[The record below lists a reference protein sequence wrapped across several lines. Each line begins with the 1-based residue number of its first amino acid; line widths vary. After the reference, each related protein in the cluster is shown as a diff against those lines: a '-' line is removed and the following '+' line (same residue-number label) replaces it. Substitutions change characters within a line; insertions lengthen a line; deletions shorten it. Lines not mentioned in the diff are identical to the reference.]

1 MGSWVRGWLHC
12 AGEAAKIMRL
22 VFLGAPGVGKGT
34 QAEKAA
40 VHYRIRKISTGD
52 LLREAVR
59 VQSALGCEA
68 KEHMDQGR
76 LVPDSVVIGLV
87 LERLADP
94 ECANGFILD
103 GFPRTVHQADA
114 LGKVLVERSL
124 PLDRVINFR
133 VSREDV
139 VKRLSG
145 RRSCPKCQ
153 ATYHL
158 EFAPSKNSGLCD
170 RCGEALIQR
179 SDDQRE
185 AIEMRLRV
193 YEEQTA
199 PLIDFYETRQVLS
212 HLNGAE
218 AVDTV
223 YQNLVKVLA
232 TPQTA

>member
-1 MGSWVRGWLHC
+1 
-12 AGEAAKIMRL
+12 MRL

-34 QAEKAA
+34 QADKAA
-40 VHYRIRKISTGD
+40 VRYRIRKISTGD

-59 VQSALGCEA
+59 NQTPLGLEA

-87 LERLADP
+87 REKLADP
-94 ECANGFILD
+94 SQVSGFILD
-103 GFPRTVHQADA
+103 GFPRTVPQAEA
-114 LGKVLVERSL
+114 LAKVLAEQGLR
-124 PLDRVINFR
+124 LDRVVNFR
-133 VSREDV
+133 VSRDEI

-145 RRSCPKCQ
+145 RRSCPSCQ
-153 ATYHL
+153 ATYHV
-158 EFAPSKNSGLCD
+158 EFAPSKSGNRCE
-170 RCGEALIQR
+170 RCGEALVQR

-199 PLIDFYETRQVLS
+199 PLINFYEKQRLLS

-218 AVDTV
+218 AVETV
-223 YQNLVKVLA
+223 YQNLVKALA
-232 TPQTA
+232 ASQTA